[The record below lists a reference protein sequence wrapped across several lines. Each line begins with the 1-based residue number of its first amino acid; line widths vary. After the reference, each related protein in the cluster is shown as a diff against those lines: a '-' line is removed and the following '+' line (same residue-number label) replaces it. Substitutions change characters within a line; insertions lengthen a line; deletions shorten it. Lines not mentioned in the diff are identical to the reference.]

1 MSKHGTIRRYGLI
14 IEMTSRNL
22 YPTFRRIQE
31 SLFDQGF
38 EISDRTI
45 QRDIEQI
52 RYEFGIEIAYDNQ
65 RGGYYIDRE
74 KSLDIEKFLRFLE
87 IVNTAE
93 LLTESLKESKHALEY
108 IDFESQGEMRGSE
121 HLKPILS
128 AIRNRR
134 IITFSHEKYQSSE
147 IRKHALKPY
156 FLKEYRNRWYV
167 AGLKQPNDDFRIY
180 GIDRIHD
187 LQVSERV
194 FEHDAGT
201 DPLDLVRNTIGINY
215 NTDKPQRIVLSF
227 TRLQGKYVK
236 ALPLHHSQETL
247 VDNGEEFRISL
258 FVTPNYELTQRI
270 LFFGPAVKVLEPDWL
285 AAEIQEKLQAN
296 LQQYR

>member
-22 YPTFRRIQE
+22 YPSFRRIQE
-31 SLFDQGF
+31 VLFDHGF
-38 EISDRTI
+38 EFSDRTI

-52 RYEFGIEIAYDNQ
+52 RYDFGIEIAYDHQ

-93 LLTESLKESKHALEY
+93 LLTESLKESKHSLEY

-121 HLKPILS
+121 HLKPILF

-147 IRKHALKPY
+147 IRKHTLKPY
-156 FLKEYRNRWYV
+156 LLKEYRNRWYV

-187 LQVSERV
+187 LQVSEPSLSTTPVPIRWSYS
-194 FEHDAGT
+194 GT
-201 DPLDLVRNTIGINY
+201 PLASTTTPTNRSE
-215 NTDKPQRIVLSF
+215 LSF
-227 TRLQGKYVK
+227 LLR
-236 ALPLHHSQETL
+236 A
-247 VDNGEEFRISL
+247 FR
-258 FVTPNYELTQRI
+258 
-270 LFFGPAVKVLEPDWL
+270 
-285 AAEIQEKLQAN
+285 AN
-296 LQQYR
+296 M